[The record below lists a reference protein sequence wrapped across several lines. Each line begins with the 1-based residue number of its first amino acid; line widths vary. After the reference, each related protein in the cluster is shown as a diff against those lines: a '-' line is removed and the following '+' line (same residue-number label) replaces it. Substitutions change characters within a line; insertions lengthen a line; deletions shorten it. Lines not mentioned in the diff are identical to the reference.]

1 MTGRYVRVALPL
13 PVPAPYTYHVPDALA
28 DLARAGARAVV
39 PVRRR
44 ELIGIITD
52 DRAPAPGP
60 GVEAKPLLAVPDAE
74 PAVSPALLRLADWMA
89 RYYGAP
95 PGLALKVM
103 LPGGMWGRSEVL
115 LALPG
120 AAVARSLAP
129 REVPGGRGLGGTA
142 GALLEWL
149 AERGGEGTVA
159 AARHRFRRDVWD
171 VAERLRRAGAV
182 ELRVVPPDTGGGIA
196 TERVVQLAG
205 ERLTLLE
212 REQRFRRQ
220 PRRRELYEALEGLGG
235 TAPLRHLRER
245 LAFGDGVVRALVA
258 AGLAALAD
266 SELHRDPFADL
277 PGAPPPGEL
286 SPDQTAAL
294 AVLERLGAGEAA
306 LLFGVTGSGKTL
318 VYLEHI
324 RRALAAG
331 RGAIILV
338 PEIGLTP
345 QTVARVRGAF
355 GDQVAVLHSGLS
367 DGERADAWRALRRGE
382 RRVAVGARS
391 ALFAPVQDLG
401 VIVVDEEHESSYK
414 NGESPRYHARE
425 VARVRARLEGAHLVL
440 GTATPSLETWTA
452 AGSGTGGAATRL
464 VRLPARIGL
473 RPLPPV
479 ELVDLRTAPR
489 VEHTGAIPW
498 SEALDRALAAAV
510 ARGEQA
516 LLFLNRRGFAS
527 FLQCPSC
534 GAVRDCPHCSISLT
548 LHQAP
553 ERLRCHYCGHEQPR
567 PAECGECGQAVQR
580 MRGFGTQQLEA
591 LVADRHPRARLA
603 RMDLDATSTRWAHHR
618 ILGAVERGEVDI
630 LVGTQMVAK
639 GLDFPNVTLVGVV
652 DADVALHLPDFRAA
666 ERTFQLLAQVAG
678 RAGRGPKGGR
688 VLVQTRDPAHH
699 ALRRA
704 ATHDVEGFLAEE
716 AALRRSP
723 PYPPVTGLVNVVA
736 SGTDEAGVADLASAV
751 AEWAARMEA
760 RHGLGVGVL
769 GPAPCPVARIKERH
783 RWHVAL
789 RGEPRAIGRYVRAL
803 ARRPLPGGDLRLA
816 VDRDP
821 VSLL

>member
-1 MTGRYVRVALPL
+1 MTGRFVRVALPL
-13 PVPAPYTYHVPDALA
+13 PVPAPYTYRVPDALA

-44 ELIGIITD
+44 ELIGIIID
-52 DRAPAPGP
+52 PDAAPPE
-60 GVEAKPLLAVPDAE
+60 VEAKPILAVPDAE
-74 PAVSPALLRLADWMA
+74 PALTPALLRLADWMA
-89 RYYGAP
+89 GYYGAP

-103 LPGGMWGRSEVL
+103 LPGGMWGRSEVVM
-115 LALPG
+115 ALPG
-120 AAVARSLAP
+120 AGVARGLSP

-142 GALLEWL
+142 GEVLGWL
-149 AERGGEGTVA
+149 AERGGEATVA
-159 AARHRFRRDVWD
+159 AARRRFRRDVWD
-171 VAERLRRAGAV
+171 VTERLRRAGAV
-182 ELRVVPPDTGGGIA
+182 ELRVVPPDTGGSLA
-196 TERVVQLAG
+196 TERVVRLAG
-205 ERLTLLE
+205 GRLTLLE
-212 REQRFRRQ
+212 REERFRRQ
-220 PRRRELYEALEGLGG
+220 PRRRELYEALEELGG
-235 TAPLRHLRER
+235 MAPLRHVREH

-258 AGLAALAD
+258 AGLAELAD
-266 SELHRDPFADL
+266 EEVHRDPFAGL
-277 PGAPPPGEL
+277 AGTPPPTGLTADQSAALGEL
-286 SPDQTAAL
+286 G
-294 AVLERLGAGEAA
+294 RLGPGEAA

-391 ALFAPVQDLG
+391 ALFAPVRDLG

-414 NGESPRYHARE
+414 NGESPRYHARDA
-425 VARVRARLEGAHLVL
+425 ARVRARLEGAHLVL
-440 GTATPSLETWTA
+440 GTATPSLESWA
-452 AGSGTGGAATRL
+452 AVAGGGGGGRL
-464 VRLPARIGL
+464 VRLPARVGL

-489 VEHTGAIPW
+489 VAGTGAVPW
-498 SEALDRALAAAV
+498 SEALDRALGV
-510 ARGEQA
+510 TLGRKEQA

-527 FLQCPSC
+527 SLQCPSC
-534 GAVRDCPHCSISLT
+534 GSVRDCPNCSISLT

-553 ERLRCHYCGHEQPR
+553 ERLRCHYCAHEEPR
-567 PAECGECGQAVQR
+567 PATCAQCGEGVER
-580 MRGFGTQQLEA
+580 MRGFGTQQLER
-591 LVADRHPRARLA
+591 LVAERFPDARLA
-603 RMDLDATSTRWAHHR
+603 RMDLDATSTKWAHHR

-630 LVGTQMVAK
+630 LLGTQMVAK

-652 DADVALHLPDFRAA
+652 DADVALHLPDFRSA

-678 RAGRGPKGGR
+678 RTGRGPKGGR
-688 VLVQTRDPAHH
+688 VLVQTRDPSHH

-723 PYPPVTGLVNVVA
+723 PYPPVLALVNVVA
-736 SGTDEAGVADLASAV
+736 SGPEEAAVADLAAAV
-751 AEWAARMEA
+751 AEWAGRVEERFA
-760 RHGLGVGVL
+760 LGIGVL

-783 RWHVAL
+783 RWHVAI
-789 RGEPRAIGRYVRAL
+789 RGEPRAVGRYVRAL
-803 ARRPLPGGDLRLA
+803 ARRPPPGGELRLA

>member
-1 MTGRYVRVALPL
+1 MTGRFVRVALPL
-13 PVPAPYTYHVPDALA
+13 PVPAPYTYRVPDALA

-39 PVRRR
+39 PVRQR

-52 DRAPAPGP
+52 ADAPAPD
-60 GVEAKPLLAVPDAE
+60 VEAKPLLAVPDAE
-74 PAVSPALLRLADWMA
+74 PALAPALLRLADWMA
-89 RYYGAP
+89 GYYGAP

-103 LPGGMWGRSEVL
+103 LPGGMWGRSEVVMA
-115 LALPG
+115 LAG
-120 AAVARSLAP
+120 GVVERGLAP

-142 GALLEWL
+142 GEVLRWL
-149 AERGGEGTVA
+149 AERGGEATVA
-159 AARHRFRRDVWD
+159 AARRRFRRDVWD

-182 ELRVVPPDTGGGIA
+182 ELRVVPPDTGGA
-196 TERVVQLAG
+196 LVTERVVRLTG
-205 ERLTLLE
+205 GRLTLLE
-212 REQRFRRQ
+212 REERFRRQ
-220 PRRRELYEALEGLGG
+220 PRRRELYQSLEELGG

-258 AGLAALAD
+258 AGLAELVD
-266 SELHRDPFADL
+266 EELHRDPFAGL
-277 PGAPPPGEL
+277 AGTPPPGDL
-286 SPDQTAAL
+286 TPDQVAAL
-294 AVLERLGAGEAA
+294 GELDRLGPGDAA

-391 ALFAPVQDLG
+391 ALFAPVRDLG
-401 VIVVDEEHESSYK
+401 VIVVDEEHEASYK
-414 NGESPRYHARE
+414 NGESPRYHARDA
-425 VARVRARLEGAHLVL
+425 ARVRARLEGAHLVL

-452 AGSGTGGAATRL
+452 VAAGREGGRL
-464 VRLPARIGL
+464 VRLPARVGL

-479 ELVDLRTAPR
+479 ELVDLRAAPR
-489 VEHTGAIPW
+489 VEGTGAIPW
-498 SEALDRALAAAV
+498 SEALDRALRATLE
-510 ARGEQA
+510 RREQA

-534 GAVRDCPHCSISLT
+534 GSVRDCPNCSISLT

-553 ERLRCHYCGHEQPR
+553 ERLRCHYCAHEEAR
-567 PAECGECGQAVQR
+567 PAACAQCGKGVER
-580 MRGFGTQQLEA
+580 MRGFGTQQLER
-591 LVADRHPRARLA
+591 LVAERFPDARLA
-603 RMDLDATSTRWAHHR
+603 RMDLDATSTKWAHHR

-652 DADVALHLPDFRAA
+652 DADVALHLPDFRSA

-699 ALRRA
+699 ALRHA

-716 AALRRSP
+716 GALRRSP
-723 PYPPVTGLVNVVA
+723 PYPPVTALVNVVA
-736 SGTDEAGVADLASAV
+736 SGPEETAV
-751 AEWAARMEA
+751 AELAAAVADWAGRMEE
-760 RHGLGVGVL
+760 RFRLGVGVL
-769 GPAPCPVARIKERH
+769 GPAPCPISRIKDRH
-783 RWHVAL
+783 RWHVAI
-789 RGEPRAIGRYVRAL
+789 RGAPRAVGRYVRAL
-803 ARRPLPGGDLRLA
+803 ARRTPPGGELRLA